1 MKFTT
6 LSFIFLVFL
15 AIITIE
21 GKPKAS
27 PKTYLI
33 ETGDEGGDNSIDYFN
48 DYHWNDYNDYNEY
61 MDNDN
66 NGANNNAANN
76 NGANNN
82 GANNNGGHRRR
93 NALIPGDIRA
103 PPPPRLLRPTP
114 TPSPKRGG
122 K

>member
-48 DYHWNDYNDYNEY
+48 DYHWNDYNDYNDY
-61 MDNDN
+61 MDNN
-66 NGANNNAANN
+66 INGANN

-103 PPPPRLLRPTP
+103 PPPPHLLRPSP
-114 TPSPKRGG
+114 PPSLRKA
-122 K
+122 

>member
-48 DYHWNDYNDYNEY
+48 DYHWNDYNEY
-61 MDNDN
+61 MDN
-66 NGANNNAANN
+66 NN

-82 GANNNGGHRRR
+82 GANNAL

-103 PPPPRLLRPTP
+103 PPPPRLLRP
-114 TPSPKRGG
+114 SPLSRRRGG

>member
-48 DYHWNDYNDYNEY
+48 DYHWNDYNDYNDY
-61 MDNDN
+61 MDN
-66 NGANNNAANN
+66 
-76 NGANNN
+76 NNN

-103 PPPPRLLRPTP
+103 PPLPRLLRP
-114 TPSPKRGG
+114 SPLSRRRGG